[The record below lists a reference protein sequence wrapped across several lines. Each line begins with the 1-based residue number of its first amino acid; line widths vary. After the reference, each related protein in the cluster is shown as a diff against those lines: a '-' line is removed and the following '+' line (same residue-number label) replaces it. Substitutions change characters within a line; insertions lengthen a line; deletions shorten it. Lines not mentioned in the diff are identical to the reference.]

1 MNRSVSARRTCQA
14 AKHSNRGGFPSA
26 IRAQKAKISRSPIAI
41 EMPLTAT
48 VWPKR
53 FPSPSKEIT
62 GSTMVR
68 KLCSSPN
75 CAGACY
81 SVGVP
86 GSKMNPIENIL
97 NDRELQMTDLSP
109 LTAHHCGNR
118 TGNSWSATRPM
129 AKEREERRK
138 HYQNQRQ
145 LKYEAGYD
153 RDGEWFQHR

>member
-1 MNRSVSARRTCQA
+1 MVPCPRVERVKPQSIRIVVV
-14 AKHSNRGGFPSA
+14 FPA
-26 IRAQKAKISRSPIAI
+26 PFAPRKPKISPSPIAI

-48 VWPKR
+48 VRPKR

-62 GSTMVR
+62 GPTMVR

-97 NDRELQMTDLSP
+97 NDREQQMTVLSP

-118 TGNSWSATRPM
+118 TGNSGCATRPM
-129 AKEREERRK
+129 AKERQERRK
-138 HYQNQRQ
+138 HDQNQRQ
-145 LKYEAGYD
+145 LKYEAGYNRD
-153 RDGEWFQHR
+153 REWFQHR